1 MSAFVPNFAVPKSI
15 GGTAFAVLSETYN
28 FAFAGGSTGN
38 GCTVTYTTEDTAR
51 KGNFFIPKK
60 YRTMTT
66 TRREGGADAAVMR
79 ETLRTAAEM
88 LAACR
93 RMLSAT
99 AREAAVYTLTHALH
113 RAAEGAAKALARRA
127 DGAARRMARRADGA
141 ARRMAQ
147 CENAMRWMRGAI
159 GEAEEPQALKPY
171 ALDEDEEAA
180 AVNAEVLVPTGE
192 SLNRSHLT
200 SGKEVTA

>member
-127 DGAARRMARRADGA
+127 DGAARRMA
-141 ARRMAQ
+141 Q

>member
-1 MSAFVPNFAVPKSI
+1 METPRIVPNFAVPKSI

-60 YRTMTT
+60 YRTMTS

-127 DGAARRMARRADGA
+127 DGAARRMA
-141 ARRMAQ
+141 Q
-147 CENAMRWMRGAI
+147 CENAMRWMCGALDDD
-159 GEAEEPQALKPY
+159 AEPQALQPY
-171 ALDEDEEAA
+171 SLEEGEEADTL
-180 AVNAEVLVPTGE
+180 NATT
-192 SLNRSHLT
+192 LT

>member
-1 MSAFVPNFAVPKSI
+1 
-15 GGTAFAVLSETYN
+15 
-28 FAFAGGSTGN
+28 
-38 GCTVTYTTEDTAR
+38 
-51 KGNFFIPKK
+51 
-60 YRTMTT
+60 MTS

-127 DGAARRMARRADGA
+127 DGAMT
-141 ARRMAQ
+141 RMAQ

-159 GEAEEPQALKPY
+159 GEAEEPQALQPY

>member
-1 MSAFVPNFAVPKSI
+1 M
-15 GGTAFAVLSETYN
+15 LSETYN

-60 YRTMTT
+60 YKTMTT

-93 RMLSAT
+93 RMLAG
-99 AREAAVYTLTHALH
+99 AAKAAAQYTVTHALH
-113 RAAEGAAKALARRA
+113 RAAEGAAKAL
-127 DGAARRMARRADGA
+127 ARRADGA

>member
-1 MSAFVPNFAVPKSI
+1 M
-15 GGTAFAVLSETYN
+15 LSETCN

-60 YRTMTT
+60 YRTMTST

-127 DGAARRMARRADGA
+127 DGAARRMA
-141 ARRMAQ
+141 Q
-147 CENAMRWMRGAI
+147 CENAMRWMCGALDDD
-159 GEAEEPQALKPY
+159 AEPQALQPY
-171 ALDEDEEAA
+171 SLEEGEEADTL
-180 AVNAEVLVPTGE
+180 NATT
-192 SLNRSHLT
+192 LT
-200 SGKEVTA
+200 SGKEVAR

>member
-15 GGTAFAVLSETYN
+15 GGTAFALLSETYN

-38 GCTVTYTTEDTAR
+38 GCTVTYTTEDAAR

-66 TRREGGADAAVMR
+66 TRREGGADAAAMR

-93 RMLSAT
+93 RALAG
-99 AREAAVYTLTHALH
+99 AAKAAAQYTVTHALH
-113 RAAEGAAKALARRA
+113 RAAESAAKALARRA
-127 DGAARRMARRADGA
+127 DGAMM
-141 ARRMAQ
+141 RMAQ
-147 CENAMRWMRGAI
+147 CENAMRRMRGAI

-180 AVNAEVLVPTGE
+180 AVNAEVLAPAGE